1 MFAQIYALASRDH
14 YQTNPLLGD
23 GNFFLCSEADQQE
36 VSKTTSPSAATI
48 YIHPSAERGISSGKK
63 RNGMFSWLII

>member
-1 MFAQIYALASRDH
+1 M
-14 YQTNPLLGD
+14 GD

-36 VSKTTSPSAATI
+36 VSKTTSPSVATI

-63 RNGMFSWLII
+63 WYVFLAYNTSSQLGLHLLLRVCLPAIE